1 MRHPDRYFDSEPAV
15 RGIARELYNSVK
27 DLPLVCPHGHV
38 DPRILVEDAPFPN
51 PAALFVVP
59 DHYLFRMLYSQGVPL
74 ESLGVPRTDGGPVE
88 TDPRNIWRTFA
99 EKFYLF
105 RGTPSGCWLQ
115 DELEGVFG
123 IEEPL
128 DGRSAMRIF
137 DRISEQLETPEF
149 RPRALFERFKIE
161 VLCTTDAATDT
172 LKHHR
177 QIHESG
183 WNGRVLPTFRPDSA
197 VAIQAPGWREEIRQL
212 GRLTGIAV
220 ESFRDFIVAL
230 EKRRTAFRMAGA
242 TSTDHAVVQPCTEE
256 LTAAEAEAIFARAL
270 KGQATEEDA
279 GRFTAH
285 MLMEFARMSAEDGL
299 VMQLHAGSWRNHN
312 RPVFETFG
320 SDKGCDIPVATEFT
334 RNLHALLGKF
344 GNHHRFRLV
353 LFTLDESTYSREL
366 APLAGHYPA
375 VRLGPP
381 WWFHDSIQGMLRY
394 RQQVVET
401 AGIYNTAGFNDDT
414 RAFVSIPARHDLSR
428 RVDSSFLAGLVARH
442 IISLEDAGEMIADL
456 AYNLVRETYRL
467 AS

>member
-15 RGIARELYNSVK
+15 RGIARQLYQSVK

-51 PAALFVVP
+51 PAALFVIP
-59 DHYLFRMLYSQGVPL
+59 DHYLFRMLYSQGVPM
-74 ESLGVPRTDGGPVE
+74 ESLGVPRVDGGPVE
-88 TDPRNIWRTFA
+88 TDPRKIWRTFA

-128 DGRSAMRIF
+128 DGRSAMRIY
-137 DRISEQLETPEF
+137 DRIGEKLETPAF

-161 VLCTTDAATDT
+161 VLCTTDAAMDS
-172 LKHHR
+172 LKYHR
-177 QIHESG
+177 QIGESG
-183 WNGRVLPTFRPDSA
+183 WNGRVIPTFRPDSA
-197 VAIQAPGWREEIRQL
+197 VAVRAPAWREEIRQL
-212 GRLTGIAV
+212 GKLTGIAV
-220 ESFRDFIVAL
+220 ESFKDFIVAL
-230 EKRRTAFRMAGA
+230 EKRRTVFRMAGA
-242 TSTDHAVVQPCTEE
+242 ASTDHAVVQPYTEE

-279 GRFTAH
+279 SRFTAH

-312 RPVFETFG
+312 RPVFEAFG
-320 SDKGCDIPVATEFT
+320 PDKGCDIPVATEFT

-353 LFTLDESTYSREL
+353 LFTLDETTYSREL

-394 RQQVVET
+394 RQQVGET

-442 IISLEDAGEMIADL
+442 ILSIEDAGEMIVDL

-467 AS
+467 AP